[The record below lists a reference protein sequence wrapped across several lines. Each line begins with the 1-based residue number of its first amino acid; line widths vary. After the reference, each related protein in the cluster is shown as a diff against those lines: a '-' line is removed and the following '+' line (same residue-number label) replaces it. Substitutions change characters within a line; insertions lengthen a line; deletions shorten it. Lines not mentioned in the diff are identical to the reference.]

1 MARILVIDDDELVRF
16 ALTDIL
22 EEGGYTVLSPGDC
35 KDALAYALRESY
47 DLLLTDIFL
56 PTIPGWDL
64 IQSVR
69 RERPQLPVI
78 AISGGGMAVQAD
90 LALKISELTGADFVL
105 PKPMDARCLLA
116 TVEKALKRSD
126 PN

>member
-1 MARILVIDDDELVRF
+1 MARILVIDDDELVRA

-22 EEGGYTVLSPGDC
+22 EEGGHEVLAPGRG
-35 KDALAYALRESY
+35 KDPLAVALRERY

-56 PTIPGWDL
+56 PQVAGWDL
-64 IQSVR
+64 IQAVR
-69 RERPQLPVI
+69 HERPHLPVI
-78 AISGGGMAVQAD
+78 AISGGGMAVQAE

-105 PKPMDARCLLA
+105 PKPMDANLLLE
-116 TVEKALKRSD
+116 TVAKALSRRK